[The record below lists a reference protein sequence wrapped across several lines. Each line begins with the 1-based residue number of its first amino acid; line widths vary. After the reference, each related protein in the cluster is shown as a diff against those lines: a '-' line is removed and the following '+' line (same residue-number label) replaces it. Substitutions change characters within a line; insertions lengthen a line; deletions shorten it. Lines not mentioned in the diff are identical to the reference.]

1 MAYEKKIIHITY
13 IVAAKQPPHV
23 SSAVWY

>member
-1 MAYEKKIIHITY
+1 MAYKKKIIHIKY
-13 IVAAKQPPHV
+13 RVAAKLPPHV